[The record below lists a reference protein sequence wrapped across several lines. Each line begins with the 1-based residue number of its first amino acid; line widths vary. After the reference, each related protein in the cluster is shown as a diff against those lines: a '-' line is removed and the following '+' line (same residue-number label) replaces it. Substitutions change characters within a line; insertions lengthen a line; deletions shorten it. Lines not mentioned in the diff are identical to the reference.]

1 MDPTGLTDALEAHG
15 PVGALAGAAIAGLV
29 WVTRRYIG
37 RLEASNDRNTRALES
52 LEGVLSGMSQRQE
65 LDHREVLAKIEA
77 TGQNIAAPLQRTAAA
92 AEASARAAERVAL
105 RVGGGGA

>member
-1 MDPTGLTDALEAHG
+1 MDPTGLGSALEAHG
-15 PVGALAGAAIAGLV
+15 LVGAVAAAALGALV

-52 LEGVLSGMSQRQE
+52 LEGTLSGMSHRQE

-77 TGQNIAAPLQRTAAA
+77 TGQHIAGPLQRTAAA